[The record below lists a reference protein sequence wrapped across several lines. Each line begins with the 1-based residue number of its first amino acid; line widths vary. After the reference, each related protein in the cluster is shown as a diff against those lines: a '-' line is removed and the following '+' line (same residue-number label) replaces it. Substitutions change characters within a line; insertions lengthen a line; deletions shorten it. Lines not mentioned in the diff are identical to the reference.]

1 MGVASSTRCATM
13 WSLAVALSIVAV
25 AHGARFARATKG
37 DGFLKVP
44 VGTVDRPPRKMKRDE
59 SPLVTVLENMDFFY
73 ATDFEFGTP
82 GQVVTVL
89 VDTGSSEL
97 WVNPDCAEA
106 PTTFQQEECEGFGFY
121 DPDKSETPP
130 TGPFGRN
137 EILYGDASDPSTH
150 TSVNFQYYTDTITLG
165 DAVIVNQTFG
175 VVTSSEGQT
184 QGIFGLAPDIET
196 GFNGADEPYSLVLH
210 SMAEQGVIASR
221 SFSLDLRHA
230 KDEQGAIIYGG
241 LDRNKFI
248 GKLQSM
254 PIIRGQQGE
263 HRLGVELDSM
273 GLTVDGGSSGYQLE
287 DEDRNVMLDSGTT
300 ITRMHWSAAQPI
312 LEALGA
318 VDEEGY
324 FYTTC
329 DMREEA
335 GSVDFGFGNKI
346 VRVPFSD
353 FILDMGDPFY
363 CAIGLVVT
371 VDQQILGDSVLR
383 AGYFVF
389 DWDNEAVHIAQAA
402 NCGDEDIVA
411 IEASVPDVTGNCDD
425 FDALFTGGPIPTAT
439 ASESD
444 SLPTG
449 DYTTTYTV
457 TSCPP
462 FDLRGCELGMVTT
475 QTLTG
480 GGEMTATGSA
490 GDENDGEQGNSDEDA
505 DDAAGKGLAFSGVLL
520 ATGLIVGSLIS
531 IAP

>member
-1 MGVASSTRCATM
+1 M
-13 WSLAVALSIVAV
+13 
-25 AHGARFARATKG
+25 
-37 DGFLKVP
+37 
-44 VGTVDRPPRKMKRDE
+44 
-59 SPLVTVLENMDFFY
+59 
-73 ATDFEFGTP
+73 
-82 GQVVTVL
+82 VTVL

-97 WVNPDCAEA
+97 WVNPDCAGA
-106 PTTFQQEECEGFGFY
+106 PTTFQQEQCVDFGFY
-121 DPDKSETPP
+121 DPNKSETPP

-150 TSVNFQYYTDTITLG
+150 TSVNFRYYTDTITLG
-165 DAVIVNQTFG
+165 DAVILNQTFG

-184 QGIFGLAPDIET
+184 QGIFGLAPDMEK
-196 GFNGADEPYSLVLH
+196 GFDGADEPYSLLLH

-230 KDEQGAIIYGG
+230 EDEQGAIIYGG
-241 LDRNKFI
+241 MDRNKFI
-248 GKLQSM
+248 GRLQSM

-273 GLTVDGGSSGYQLE
+273 GLTVDDGSSGYQLE

-312 LEALGA
+312 IKALGA
-318 VDEEGY
+318 FNDEEGY

-329 DMREEA
+329 NMRKAA
-335 GSVDFGFGNKI
+335 GSVDFGFGNKT

-353 FILDMGDPFY
+353 FILDMGDPLY
-363 CAIGLVVT
+363 CAVGLVVT

-411 IEASVPDVTGNCDD
+411 IEGSVPDVTGNCDD
-425 FDALFTGGPIPTAT
+425 SDALFTGDPIVSARIQVGIPSAVANFLQPTAT

-444 SLPTG
+444 GLPTG

-462 FDLRGCELGMVTT
+462 FDQRGCELGMVAT
-475 QTLTG
+475 QIVTG

-490 GDENDGEQGNSDEDA
+490 SDENEGEQGNNDEDA
-505 DDAAGKGLAFSGVLL
+505 DDAAGRGLAFSGVLL
-520 ATGLIVGSLIS
+520 AIGLLFGSLIS